1 MEMEKLIFHVDV
13 NSAYLSWNSVWDLQ
27 HGATVDLRL
36 IPSIV
41 GGDPESRHGIVL
53 AKSIPSK
60 KYGIQTGETLFSA
73 LLKCPGLKIVPPRY
87 GVYMKA
93 SEAMV
98 DILREYS
105 PLIER
110 YSIDECFMDMSHLKK
125 EEALSTAEIIRQRIE
140 TELGF
145 TVNIGIST
153 GKLLAKMA
161 SDLKKPNQ
169 IHTLYQHEIQE
180 KMWPLPVNELFMVG
194 PRTYEKLKKMNIY
207 TIGELARTSPA
218 FLHEKFKKHGAMIS
232 CYANG
237 IDSSVVR
244 NEGTIEMKG
253 MGNSTTLPFD
263 FTDRISC
270 HNVLLSIGETLVPRL
285 RVAKKLVTTVA
296 VHIRTSEFISFSM
309 QRTLLWSTNSTSLLM
324 STACEIFDE
333 LWNGDAVRHLGI
345 SFSNLKEENIQQL
358 SFLKNHE
365 EDKMKRMDR
374 VIDLIREDFGDE
386 SLIRATFLN
395 SPVKAF
401 SGGIEEK
408 DYIFMKSYI

>member
-1 MEMEKLIFHVDV
+1 MEKLIFHVDV
-13 NSAYLSWNSVWDLQ
+13 NSAYLSWNAAWDLQ
-27 HGATVDLRL
+27 HGKSLDLRL
-36 IPSIV
+36 VPSIV
-41 GGDPESRHGIVL
+41 GGDPQSRHGIVL

-73 LLKCPGLKIVPPRY
+73 LLKCPELKIVPPRY
-87 GVYMKA
+87 SVYMKA
-93 SEAMV
+93 SESMV
-98 DILREYS
+98 EILREYS

-110 YSIDECFMDMSHLKK
+110 YSIDECFMDMSHISKAQ
-125 EEALSTAEIIRQRIE
+125 ALEKAHHIRQRIE
-140 TELGF
+140 EELGF

-169 IHTLYQHEIQE
+169 VHTLFQDEIE
-180 KMWPLPVNELFMVG
+180 KKMWPLPVNELFMVG
-194 PRTYEKLKKMNIY
+194 SRTNEKLRKMNIY
-207 TIGELARTSPA
+207 TIGDLAHTSPA
-218 FLHEKFKKHGAMIS
+218 FLHQKFKKHGAMIS
-232 CYANG
+232 CYAHG

-285 RVAKKLVTTVA
+285 RLARKMVTTVSI
-296 VHIRTSEFISFSM
+296 HIRTSDFISFSM
-309 QRTLLWSTNSTSLLM
+309 QRTLIWATNSTSLLM
-324 STACEIFDE
+324 STACQLFDE
-333 LWNGDAVRHLGI
+333 LWNGDSVRHLGI
-345 SFSNLKEENIQQL
+345 SFSNLREENLQQL

-365 EDKMKRMDR
+365 EEKMRRMDQ
-374 VIDLIREDFGDE
+374 VIDLIRGDFGDD

-401 SGGIEEK
+401 SGGVEEK
-408 DYIFMKSYI
+408 DYIFMSSYL